1 MATIAQRLVAAGAS
15 PERARAF
22 EQQFTQRVQ
31 GIQPGLG
38 KPKDIQDAF
47 DAEIA
52 AFAAAKFPNTFRP
65 PTIDDPRI
73 DAYINFIYGPNK
85 TQELENKAFAT
96 KAPNYNRI
104 LNTLP
109 ADPNQYNLDQ
119 YIVAKVANGVPY
131 AQIVQDVLNA
141 PKDLLLGVTEGKLG
155 DIVSKYSGEY
165 NDAINAIPTV
175 KQNLLDTNKYYKAGL
190 PDPKFQYGLKEDLSK
205 GIIDFKTHPSVPRIL
220 QEEAKKTKSA
230 IGYVPGYVTADVAER
245 RAITQGAVD
254 AAPKVLSSLLGT
266 KASPFLDEVKR
277 RESLKKATTLGK

>member
-73 DAYINFIYGPNK
+73 DAYINFIYGQGR
-85 TQELENKAFAT
+85 TEQIET
-96 KAPNYNRI
+96 KAWNVEAPNFSKVSRG
-104 LNTLP
+104 LP
-109 ADPNQYNLDQ
+109 GDETKFNLDQ
-119 YIVAKVANGVPY
+119 YIVSKIEKGTAPAELL
-131 AQIVQDVLNA
+131 QDIIVN
-141 PKDLLLGVTEGKLG
+141 KFDLWDGLTEGKVS
-155 DIVSKYSGEY
+155 DIVNKYYGEY
-165 NDAINAIPTV
+165 NKAVESIPTY
-175 KQNLLDTNKYYKAGL
+175 KQNLLDTNKYYKFGL
-190 PDPKFQYGLKEDLSK
+190 PDPKLQYGLKEDLSK
-205 GIIDFKTHPSVPRIL
+205 GIISFETHPSVPRIL
-220 QEEAKKTKSA
+220 QEEGKKTKSA
-230 IGYVPGYVTADVAER
+230 VGYTPGAITADVAER
-245 RAITQGAVD
+245 RAITQGITD
-254 AAPKVLSSLLGT
+254 AAPKVLSALLGT
-266 KASPFLDEVKR
+266 KATPFVDEVKR